1 GVDPLGL
8 INQYGADATRFG
20 LIYQTFEGQDMKFSE
35 DNILMGKKFANKI
48 WNASRFV
55 LGQINKTKITGQLP
69 KKLSPADK
77 RILKQLAI
85 TTKKVTKDLENFRF
99 GQAAHLL
106 YDFFWHDFCDK
117 YIEVSK
123 KQNTAQTNQVLAYL
137 LSNSLKL
144 LHPFMPFVTETIYQK
159 LPFKEKEFLMIEDWP
174 EC

>member
-1 GVDPLGL
+1 
-8 INQYGADATRFG
+8 
-20 LIYQTFEGQDMKFSE
+20 MKFSE

-55 LGQINKTKITGQLP
+55 LRQINKTKTAGQLP

-77 RILKQLAI
+77 RILKQFK
-85 TTKKVTKDLENFRF
+85 TTNQKVTKDLENFHF

-117 YIEVSK
+117 YIEASK

-137 LSNSLKL
+137 LLNSLKL
-144 LHPFMPFVTETIYQK
+144 LHPFTPFVTETIYQK

-174 EC
+174 K